1 MTGALRQ
8 PTCSMRRRRA
18 FTLVEVLATLM
29 MVAIIL
35 PVAMSGISLALKVAD
50 ESKRQTEAA
59 ALAQAKMA
67 EIVAAELWRTASLAG
82 DFSPER
88 PEYRWSSQVSNWQG
102 TRLQQLDVQVMWN
115 YRGKDR
121 RVTLTTLVYTGNSE

>member
-1 MTGALRQ
+1 MTDALRQ
-8 PTCSMRRRRA
+8 PSCAMRRRGA

>member
-8 PTCSMRRRRA
+8 PTCAMRRRRA

>member
-1 MTGALRQ
+1 
-8 PTCSMRRRRA
+8 MRRRRA